1 MIRVL
6 VASSLLVTLAAC
18 QHAGNEPHRERR
30 AELAVEHPLNGT
42 WHQEAKSSDT
52 EANTVVFGT
61 QPLDRYWQVRGGSFD
76 GSLDS
81 GAAADVEFS
90 WDGFNSYWHP
100 EPQHGY
106 SGTVELTYSSRVYY
120 GDRGNRVFGE
130 GNDQMITDYCQYAV
144 SDDHRQV
151 TFGEGCVLFTGTFNK
166 GM

>member
-42 WHQEAKSSDT
+42 WHQAAKSDGA
-52 EANTVVFGT
+52 EDNTVVFDT
-61 QPLDRYWQVRGGSFD
+61 QPLDRYWQVRGGSFE

-81 GAAADVEFS
+81 GDPAAVDFA

-106 SGTVELTYSSRVYY
+106 AGTVELTYSTRVYY
-120 GDRGNRVFGE
+120 GDRGNGPFGPE
-130 GNDQMITDYCQYAV
+130 NELRQTDYCNYSV
-144 SDDHRQV
+144 SDDHSQV
-151 TFGEGCVLFTGTFNK
+151 TFGEGCVLFSGTFNK